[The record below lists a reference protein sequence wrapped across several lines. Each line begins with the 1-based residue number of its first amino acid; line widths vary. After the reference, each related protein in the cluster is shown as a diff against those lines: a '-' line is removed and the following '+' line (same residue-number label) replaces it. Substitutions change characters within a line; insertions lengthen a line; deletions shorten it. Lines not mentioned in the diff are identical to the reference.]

1 MTKEDGFD
9 GKSRRVHERGDDP
22 AIKLKIAGKT
32 YVCINWS
39 LGGFLIEGYDGG
51 LTMGSLMT
59 IEEIGASSAKNLT
72 KTTISARVVR
82 ADSGAGHLAL
92 NILDIDSAA
101 YGILQEQ
108 MAKKMQALKA
118 GKQA

>member
-1 MTKEDGFD
+1 M
-9 GKSRRVHERGDDP
+9 
-22 AIKLKIAGKT
+22 
-32 YVCINWS
+32 
-39 LGGFLIEGYDGG
+39 
-51 LTMGSLMT
+51 
-59 IEEIGASSAKNLT
+59 
-72 KTTISARVVR
+72 R

>member
-1 MTKEDGFD
+1 MSVSYEIMSQKLGKWSSDSVSTDKEDGFD
-9 GKSRRVHERGDDP
+9 GKSRRVHERGDDQ

-59 IEEIGASSAKNLT
+59 IEEIGASSAK
-72 KTTISARVVR
+72 KT
-82 ADSGAGHLAL
+82 
-92 NILDIDSAA
+92 
-101 YGILQEQ
+101 
-108 MAKKMQALKA
+108 
-118 GKQA
+118 